1 MIEVYLA
8 RHGQTEEN
16 ISRIYQG
23 HLPGR
28 LTEEGKRQA
37 VELGEK
43 LKDIELDVQELKCL
57 IQSMLT
63 DTNPVLRIV
72 AKRNIHQ
79 MQERLDA
86 LTKLLDDTFVITPAE
101 HVASDIVEKTT
112 ESEVISESVAEVPV
126 EATHVSDIAIPASQI
141 LAERI
146 KPATDLQHAISLN
159 DSFRFTRELFAGDAT
174 RMNEVVRLCG
184 GASSLDE
191 AMSVFMS
198 TVQPDEENEAVADFI
213 ELLKK
218 YFS

>member
-1 MIEVYLA
+1 M
-8 RHGQTEEN
+8 
-16 ISRIYQG
+16 
-23 HLPGR
+23 
-28 LTEEGKRQA
+28 QA
-37 VELGEK
+37 L
-43 LKDIELDVQELKCL
+43 LNDIELDVQELKCL
-57 IQSMLT
+57 MQSISA
-63 DTNPVLRIV
+63 DANPVLKIV

-86 LTKLLDDTFVITPAE
+86 LTKLLDAAFVITPAE
-101 HVASDIVEKTT
+101 QTAPDTVQGMT
-112 ESEVISESVAEVPV
+112 ESDVISESVAEVPV

>member
-1 MIEVYLA
+1 M
-8 RHGQTEEN
+8 
-16 ISRIYQG
+16 
-23 HLPGR
+23 
-28 LTEEGKRQA
+28 QA
-37 VELGEK
+37 L
-43 LKDIELDVQELKCL
+43 LNDIELDVQELKCL

-112 ESEVISESVAEVPV
+112 ESEVISELVADVPV
-126 EATHVSDIAIPASQI
+126 EATHVSDIAVPASQI

>member
-1 MIEVYLA
+1 M
-8 RHGQTEEN
+8 
-16 ISRIYQG
+16 
-23 HLPGR
+23 
-28 LTEEGKRQA
+28 
-37 VELGEK
+37 
-43 LKDIELDVQELKCL
+43 
-57 IQSMLT
+57 
-63 DTNPVLRIV
+63 
-72 AKRNIHQ
+72 
-79 MQERLDA
+79 
-86 LTKLLDDTFVITPAE
+86 
-101 HVASDIVEKTT
+101 
-112 ESEVISESVAEVPV
+112 ISESVADVPV
-126 EATHVSDIAIPASQI
+126 WATHVTAPAKPSSPT

>member
-1 MIEVYLA
+1 M
-8 RHGQTEEN
+8 
-16 ISRIYQG
+16 
-23 HLPGR
+23 
-28 LTEEGKRQA
+28 QA
-37 VELGEK
+37 L
-43 LKDIELDVQELKCL
+43 LNDIELDVQELKCL

-101 HVASDIVEKTT
+101 HVASDIVE
-112 ESEVISESVAEVPV
+112 
-126 EATHVSDIAIPASQI
+126 ATHVSDIAVPASQI
-141 LAERI
+141 LAECI

-198 TVQPDEENEAVADFI
+198 TVQPDEENEAAADFI
-213 ELLKK
+213 QLLKK

>member
-1 MIEVYLA
+1 M
-8 RHGQTEEN
+8 
-16 ISRIYQG
+16 
-23 HLPGR
+23 
-28 LTEEGKRQA
+28 QA
-37 VELGEK
+37 L
-43 LKDIELDVQELKCL
+43 LNDIELDVQELKCL

-126 EATHVSDIAIPASQI
+126 EATHVSDIAIPA
-141 LAERI
+141 
-146 KPATDLQHAISLN
+146 ISLN

>member
-1 MIEVYLA
+1 M
-8 RHGQTEEN
+8 
-16 ISRIYQG
+16 
-23 HLPGR
+23 
-28 LTEEGKRQA
+28 QA
-37 VELGEK
+37 L
-43 LKDIELDVQELKCL
+43 LNDIELDVQELKCL

-112 ESEVISESVAEVPV
+112 ESEVISESVA

>member
-1 MIEVYLA
+1 M
-8 RHGQTEEN
+8 
-16 ISRIYQG
+16 
-23 HLPGR
+23 
-28 LTEEGKRQA
+28 QA
-37 VELGEK
+37 L
-43 LKDIELDVQELKCL
+43 LNDIELDVQELKCL

-86 LTKLLDDTFVITPAE
+86 LTKLLDDTFVITPVE

-112 ESEVISESVAEVPV
+112 ESEVISEPVADVPV
-126 EATHVSDIAIPASQI
+126 EATHVSDIA
-141 LAERI
+141 
-146 KPATDLQHAISLN
+146 QHAISLN

-198 TVQPDEENEAVADFI
+198 TVQPDEENEAAADFI